1 MPSFPRSGQFVM
13 QNPAQRIN
21 SGSLHCTFQ
30 PDVLPSPVL
39 EAASFSS
46 SGLLGTT
53 LFHEQFNELFLQPSH
68 ASEGSTR
75 AWLTT
80 SNQWE
85 CWTPGPVGGGAGGGG
100 APCQGLLSLGYSP
113 GWYPHPGNYFPGI
126 SEIVIKAT
134 TPLPSSIPTPHC
146 QARLG
151 KETQTSSCSCF
162 MESLSDA
169 KENSAFQGAV
179 KLGDIYAYCSA
190 HAQQIQTSI

>member
-1 MPSFPRSGQFVM
+1 MSSFPRSGQFVM

-85 CWTPGPVGGGAGGGG
+85 CWTPGPVGGGAGGGVLPVRG
-100 APCQGLLSLGYSP
+100 CSLSGIPLAGTLTLVTISQGFLRLLLKQPLHSLPPS
-113 GWYPHPGNYFPGI
+113 PHPTVRPG
-126 SEIVIKAT
+126 
-134 TPLPSSIPTPHC
+134 
-146 QARLG
+146 LG
-151 KETQTSSCSCF
+151 KRPRQ
-162 MESLSDA
+162 
-169 KENSAFQGAV
+169 
-179 KLGDIYAYCSA
+179 A
-190 HAQQIQTSI
+190 HAVASWRA